1 MDDFIFPLEIR
12 IYFDTQ
18 LQFAQL
24 TTDIKQDGFE
34 PNLYIPLLDEDNE
47 PLDEDTLYI
56 ANEEKGICLLFRDEA
71 SCLDHLSDTAM
82 LGKNLFF
89 SNNIFL

>member
-34 PNLYIPLLDEDNE
+34 PNLYIPNLYRDQLEDLS
-47 PLDEDTLYI
+47 PFL
-56 ANEEKGICLLFRDEA
+56 CL
-71 SCLDHLSDTAM
+71 
-82 LGKNLFF
+82 K
-89 SNNIFL
+89 